1 MYELHFNLA
10 CFMYII
16 HSMFYV
22 CIQFKICFVFQ
33 ANEELTAELVSHD
46 TKNILLTEWQFQQ
59 TEDCHQILFT
69 LLHLKPFTGLTTES
83 TAQLITK
90 QNI

>member
-1 MYELHFNLA
+1 MCVFNLKSVL
-10 CFMYII
+10 FFRPI
-16 HSMFYV
+16 S
-22 CIQFKICFVFQ
+22 
-33 ANEELTAELVSHD
+33 NEELTVELVSHD
-46 TKNILLTEWQFQQ
+46 KNILLTEWQFQQ

-69 LLHLKPFTGLTTES
+69 LLHLEPFTGLTTES

>member
-1 MYELHFNLA
+1 
-10 CFMYII
+10 MYII

-22 CIQFKICFVFQ
+22 CIHFKTCFVFQ
-33 ANEELTAELVSHD
+33 TQKQTKNLTAELVSHD
-46 TKNILLTEWQFQQ
+46 IKNILSTEWQFQQ

-69 LLHLKPFTGLTTES
+69 LLHLEPFTVLTTES

-90 QNI
+90 QYLKSIQ

>member
-1 MYELHFNLA
+1 M
-10 CFMYII
+10 CG
-16 HSMFYV
+16 
-22 CIQFKICFVFQ
+22 IQFKICFVFSDLK
-33 ANEELTAELVSHD
+33 ASEELTVELVSHD
-46 TKNILLTEWQFQQ
+46 IKLLTEWQFQQ

-69 LLHLKPFTGLTTES
+69 LLHLEPFTGLTTES